1 MPQLIA
7 ASETAEEKGPAWV
20 VFAFSLG
27 IALILPFLVGSV
39 IAMLAYRYYAGRLF
53 ESKSQPVKS

>member
-7 ASETAEEKGPAWV
+7 ASETAEEKGPAGV

-27 IALILPFLVGSV
+27 IALILAFLVGSV
-39 IAMLAYRYYAGRLF
+39 IAMLA
-53 ESKSQPVKS
+53 